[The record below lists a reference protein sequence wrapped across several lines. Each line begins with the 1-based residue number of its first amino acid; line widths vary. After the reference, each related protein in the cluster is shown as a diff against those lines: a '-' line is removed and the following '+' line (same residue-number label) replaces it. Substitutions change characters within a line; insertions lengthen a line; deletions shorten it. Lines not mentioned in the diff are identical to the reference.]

1 MQSVFLRTFDQ
12 PPERVLTA
20 VGEAAEIWGGAW
32 RPAPALGGQLD
43 LPVIAGLRRGV
54 VRASVILDGSPTAT
68 SLRLEVEES
77 RTGLNKS
84 ALAVLCLGA
93 MGGLTLVFWPL
104 SPRILQLAP
113 IGAVLAIVAWL
124 LVVSRLRYGGVDDF
138 LDLVGTCLEG
148 PDE

>member
-1 MQSVFLRTFDQ
+1 MESVFLRTFDQ
-12 PPERVLTA
+12 PPESVLA
-20 VGEAAEIWGGAW
+20 AIGEAAELWGGAW
-32 RPAPALGGQLD
+32 QPASADSGELD

-54 VRASVILDGSPTAT
+54 VRAHVVADGSTAPTE
-68 SLRLEVEES
+68 LRLEITQTQ
-77 RTGLNKS
+77 TGLNLS

-93 MGGLTLVFWPL
+93 LGGLTLVFWPL

-138 LDLVGTCLEG
+138 LDLVGTCLQG
-148 PDE
+148 PGE